1 MSDSSSGKAPTP
13 TSPAGT
19 PTARAPDPVLPPE
32 TVAHILT
39 SQGVPPGKVNV
50 LVQQITT
57 EVQHRLHA
65 GPLPAVE
72 DFRGYN
78 DVCPGAARDIL
89 DMAIR
94 QQKHRHFVE
103 KVGAVADFCLPM
115 LGVIAAVGVIAAML
129 WAGIYLAMNG
139 HEQFAAL
146 IFTGTSLA
154 TVGGAF
160 LQSRRP
166 KPTRQNGA
174 SANQNQPS
182 GKKKK
187 RR

>member
-1 MSDSSSGKAPTP
+1 MSDNSSGKVP
-13 TSPAGT
+13 TSASVAATQTTPAL
-19 PTARAPDPVLPPE
+19 DPVLPD
-32 TVAHILT
+32 TVAQILA
-39 SQGVPPGKVNV
+39 SQGIPPGKVGV

-89 DMAIR
+89 DMAMR
-94 QQKHRHFVE
+94 QQRHQHFIE
-103 KVGAVADFCLPM
+103 KAGVLADFCLPM
-115 LGVIAAVGVIAAML
+115 LGLIAAVAVIAAML
-129 WAGIYLAMNG
+129 WAGVYLAMND
-139 HEQFAAL
+139 HENLAIAV
-146 IFTGTSLA
+146 ITGTGLA

-160 LQSRRP
+160 LQGRKP
-166 KPTRQNGA
+166 KKQDGPAPNK
-174 SANQNQPS
+174 NQQS

-187 RR
+187 GR